1 MRGSCDLWAAG
12 LSGGRWGSGH
22 HHECDY
28 EQQEEKRWE
37 QSAASYGGQ
46 VRPIKGHVLRGHAS
60 RLTLVLTPPPAT
72 GKPPVE
78 TGTGG
83 AEVCFWCA
91 CGVGLWITLRWG
103 YEGVRRRGVV
113 KLNIAGGTHLFSWGE
128 KTTMTRWWCVIRG
141 HGTPVATPTHVP
153 RKIRAITNP
162 RSHLPPRGI
171 MVGANGA
178 EILETW
184 STSLW
189 CFRRCWS
196 LGCGQNPHNFHNQ
209 NS

>member
-1 MRGSCDLWAAG
+1 MRGSCNLWVAG
-12 LSGGRWGSGH
+12 VGGGRWGSGH
-22 HHECDY
+22 HHEYDH

-37 QSAASYGGQ
+37 QSAASYGGL
-46 VRPIKGHVLRGHAS
+46 VCPIKGHVLEVHTS
-60 RLTLVLTPPPAT
+60 RLTPALVPPPAT

-83 AEVCFWCA
+83 AETYFWCA

-141 HGTPVATPTHVP
+141 CGTPVATPTHVP

-162 RSHLPPRGI
+162 RPHLPPGESWW
-171 MVGANGA
+171 G
-178 EILETW
+178 L
-184 STSLW
+184 
-189 CFRRCWS
+189 
-196 LGCGQNPHNFHNQ
+196 
-209 NS
+209 

>member
-37 QSAASYGGQ
+37 QSAASYGGL
-46 VRPIKGHVLRGHAS
+46 VCPIKGHVLRGHAS
-60 RLTLVLTPPPAT
+60 RLTPALVPPPT
-72 GKPPVE
+72 TRKPPVE

-103 YEGVRRRGVV
+103 HEGVRRRGVA
-113 KLNIAGGTHLFSWGE
+113 KLDIAGGTHLFSWGE

-141 HGTPVATPTHVP
+141 CGTPVATPMHVP
-153 RKIRAITNP
+153 KKYA
-162 RSHLPPRGI
+162 RSRTHALIFPQGESWWGLKVPKSSKRGPHHCGVSGG
-171 MVGANGA
+171 VG
-178 EILETW
+178 
-184 STSLW
+184 
-189 CFRRCWS
+189 R
-196 LGCGQNPHNFHNQ
+196 
-209 NS
+209 